1 MCISLCFS
9 LWLLKVAL
17 SIKGASPALSKTL
30 ESMET
35 LPRVLSLLSFEM
47 NCYEFVW
54 DILELLTLKEL
65 SEISLLLLLDS
76 DYSETEDIN
85 FLLLSKLR
93 NVENEE
99 ELIMKVHRMFEVVI
113 SAPETVLR
121 PYHQHFVTE

>member
-1 MCISLCFS
+1 M
-9 LWLLKVAL
+9 AL